1 MLSAVRNV
9 YIVILII
16 NDLYCSHGLKSK
28 RFKLYNADIMELK
41 IIEDE
46 PKSMI
51 LEFVDADRGIAEL
64 IKDKLIKNKNV
75 EFAGVTKEHPEVGQ
89 PRLIVKANKPKALIL
104 EAVEEVQKEIKE
116 MASQMSKS

>member
-1 MLSAVRNV
+1 MIHTFLRIKNPRDS
-9 YIVILII
+9 I
-16 NDLYCSHGLKSK
+16 CT
-28 RFKLYNADIMELK
+28 NAAIMQLK

-116 MASQMSKS
+116 MASQIPKS